1 MEVEQLDH
9 AWGINNGQKT
19 EKLYTGSHDVG
30 WECVANMCWIKF
42 VTPWKESCD
51 QPRQHIKKQRHYFA
65 NKGPSSHLV
74 IQLWFFQQLCMDVRA
89 GL

>member
-51 QPRQHIKKQRHYFA
+51 QLSGSSPGGSRVIRSGDGVSVLGINCLIKDIEGDQK
-65 NKGPSSHLV
+65 
-74 IQLWFFQQLCMDVRA
+74 
-89 GL
+89 